1 MNIRIDIKEHDDKHI
16 EAFING
22 EIDAYTAPQIKA
34 ALEKYQNKAGITLRV
49 DLSEV
54 DYMDSTGLGVFVG
67 LFKNLRQY
75 ESELILVGL
84 SDRLYRLFEI
94 TGLSDI
100 IEIKNIE
107 GERNGN
113 NV

>member
-1 MNIRIDIKEHDDKHI
+1 MNINIEVKERDSQHI

-22 EIDAYTAPQIKA
+22 EIDAYTAPQIKNE
-34 ALEKYQNKAGITLRV
+34 LEKYQNKADIVLRV

-54 DYMDSTGLGVFVG
+54 GYMDSTGLGVFVG
-67 LFKNLRQY
+67 LFKNLSQY
-75 ESELILVGL
+75 DSELILIGL

-100 IEIKNIE
+100 IEIKNVE